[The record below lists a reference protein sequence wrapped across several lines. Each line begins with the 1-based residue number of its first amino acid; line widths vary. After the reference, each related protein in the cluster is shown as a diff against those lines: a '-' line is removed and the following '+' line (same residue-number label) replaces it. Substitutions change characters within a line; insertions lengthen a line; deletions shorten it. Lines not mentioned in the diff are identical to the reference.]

1 MVTEIHVSKKVNL
14 RKPILVVGLP
24 GVGNVGRMVVK
35 NLIKEC
41 KAERFA
47 TLNSDH
53 LPHKVIMKR
62 DGTLRVV
69 NNRFYYLPAKKKSMS
84 DIVLLTGDDQPMTPE
99 GQYEVNK
106 KIIKFFMDELHG
118 TFVYTIGGYNST
130 ATATQPTQESTKVYG
145 NATNRGVL
153 NMFKSDDVIF
163 GESKGFILGS
173 AGMIVAFAKE
183 ARLPGICL
191 MGESRSIDIDPPA
204 AKRVTELISKRLGIT
219 VNTEE
224 FDRMSDKLE
233 KMINRL
239 TTEMQNQGG
248 EESMLQPPDSPFS
261 YIR

>member
-1 MVTEIHVSKKVNL
+1 MVTIIRVSKKVRL
-14 RKPILVVGLP
+14 DKPVLVVGLP

-35 NLIKEC
+35 NMIKEC

-53 LPHKVIMKR
+53 LPHKVIMKK

-69 NNRFYYLPAKKKSMS
+69 NNRFYYIKSKKRGAN

-106 KIIKFFMDELHG
+106 KIVDFFMNELHG
-118 TFVYTIGGYNST
+118 TFVYTIGGYNNVAANT
-130 ATATQPTQESTKVYG
+130 TENGIKVFG
-145 NATNRGVL
+145 NATNKNVL
-153 NMFKSDDVIF
+153 AAFKSDDVVF

-183 ARLPGICL
+183 ANLPGICL

-204 AKRVTELISKRLGIT
+204 AKRVTELISKRLGVSVKT
-219 VNTEE
+219 GE

-233 KMINRL
+233 KMVNRL
-239 TTEMQNQGG
+239 TSEMQGVSGDQ
-248 EESMLQPPDSPFS
+248 QPIQLHQEDPFS